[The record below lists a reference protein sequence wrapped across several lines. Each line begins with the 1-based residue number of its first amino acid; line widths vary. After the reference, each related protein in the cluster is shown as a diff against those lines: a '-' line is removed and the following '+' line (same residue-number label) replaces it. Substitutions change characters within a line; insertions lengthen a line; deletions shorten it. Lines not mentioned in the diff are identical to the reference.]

1 MDKGYEKEPFVTV
14 KIKESV
20 MKKFRSYCK
29 QLGCSQSMT
38 LLVMLEFFET
48 SGISPKERMDSKIQT
63 LESLVKKRINH
74 VIAVIKEQE
83 KTQTKP
89 TLSMLQALFEG
100 AALKDTPK
108 FVEKK
113 PKKKP
118 PKFIEKKRDVDEL

>member
-1 MDKGYEKEPFVTV
+1 
-14 KIKESV
+14 
-20 MKKFRSYCK
+20 
-29 QLGCSQSMT
+29 MT